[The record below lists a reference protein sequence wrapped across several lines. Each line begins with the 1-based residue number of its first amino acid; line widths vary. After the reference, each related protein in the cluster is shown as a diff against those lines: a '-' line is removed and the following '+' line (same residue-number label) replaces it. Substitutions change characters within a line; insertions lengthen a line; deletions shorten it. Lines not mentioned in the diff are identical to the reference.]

1 MKILK
6 TLTATA
12 ALLMAASTGQAA
24 DLTSGGSLKDGS
36 INPFAP
42 AFNWNG
48 FYVEIGAGYG
58 FDEVKSSSV
67 ANSVVANSVNLAA
80 TGGIAD
86 FRLGYDYQFAKAGLG
101 SLVIGPYGEIGNAF
115 DINTSAKL
123 SSNSNPIT
131 FGNRWE
137 YGGGAKAGY
146 DYGTGQIYGILGYA
160 HQDVSLSKF
169 GTGLDG
175 LKYGGGIQMKI
186 FGPHVYAGLE
196 VTRTDFN
203 TFTTPS
209 QITVSP
215 VQDAV
220 MLKIG
225 IH

>member
-1 MKILK
+1 V
-6 TLTATA
+6 
-12 ALLMAASTGQAA
+12 QAA
-24 DLTSGGSLKDGS
+24 DLTSGGSLKDG
-36 INPFAP
+36 INPFAS

-58 FDEVKSSSV
+58 FDEVKSSLFG
-67 ANSVVANSVNLAA
+67 NSVNLAA

-101 SLVIGPYGEIGNAF
+101 SLVVGPYGEIGNAF

-123 SSNSNPIT
+123 SSNSIT

-175 LKYGGGIQMKI
+175 LKYGVGIQMKI

-196 VTRTDFN
+196 ITRTDFN

>member
-6 TLTATA
+6 TLTAAA
-12 ALLMAASTGQAA
+12 ALLIAASTVQAA
-24 DLTSGGSLKDGS
+24 DLTSGGSLKDG
-36 INPFAP
+36 INPFAS

-67 ANSVVANSVNLAA
+67 ANSVNLAA

-86 FRLGYDYQFAKAGLG
+86 FRLGYDDQFAKAGLG

-175 LKYGGGIQMKI
+175 LKYGVGIQMKI

-196 VTRTDFN
+196 ITRTDFN